1 MDIKDFSLRL
11 QEKLGHQYDVKNTG
25 MSTVVIKGK
34 GKLLEFELDATTI
47 NDDITVIGE
56 ILDSIKNEAEKIIN
70 NL

>member
-11 QEKLGHQYDVKNTG
+11 QEKLGHQYDVKNAG